1 MRGPVGTRA
10 LEGLPSSSKLGVWGV
25 GRGRLCLVNGLNTF
39 NCVLSSVQPLL
50 VPNTPF
56 IQSLTNPYPKAPRR
70 DLSSF
75 LLGDA
80 VTLQEAKKVDRRLVA
95 RYRESGWDPGGAV
108 DPRRGSSWNLISWEW
123 GLGWWEVLRTGSL
136 LTSPRKTPNTFP
148 LSACSVPRI
157 EWPLTSAHSLTRH
170 FPHVWEPQCKKD
182 VYGFQLTAVPTV
194 AMGEALAR
202 VAGPDSSPLS

>member
-10 LEGLPSSSKLGVWGV
+10 LEGLPSSSKLGVLGV
-25 GRGRLCLVNGLNTF
+25 GRVRLCLVNGLNTF

-50 VPNTPF
+50 VPNTP
-56 IQSLTNPYPKAPRR
+56 
-70 DLSSF
+70 SSNHSPTPTQRLPAGISPVF
-75 LLGDA
+75 YWEMQLH
-80 VTLQEAKKVDRRLVA
+80 LQEAKKVDRRLVA
-95 RYRESGWDPGGAV
+95 RYRESGGDPGGAV

-157 EWPLTSAHSLTRH
+157 KWPLTSAHSLTRH

-194 AMGEALAR
+194 AMGEVLAR
-202 VAGPDSSPLS
+202 GSWA